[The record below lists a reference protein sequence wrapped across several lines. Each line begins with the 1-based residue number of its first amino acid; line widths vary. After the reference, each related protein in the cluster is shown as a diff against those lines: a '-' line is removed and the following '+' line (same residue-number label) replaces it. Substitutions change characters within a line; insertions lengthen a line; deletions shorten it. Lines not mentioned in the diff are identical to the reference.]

1 MLNPNPPT
9 YNFRVLNTKPIAA
22 QSVSDVLFSEF
33 KEILND
39 ITLQPSQSNI
49 PTIESQIRTIQIPN
63 STQSQSQTLMND
75 PESKKKIARLYVIPE
90 LYILYSKMYQSYT
103 LRQNFIFS
111 YLYTFEDFYRLS
123 QYYFSHENPNIR
135 SINKLLRDNMKKSEN
150 LKMDSLTNILKDE
163 FEEMKK
169 IQTDSLSIFRNIESY
184 LNKEENI
191 ENQKNMEI
199 INLRDKLRNLIE
211 KINPFMKSTSIITI
225 PPILAGGSYKK
236 KNSKKIRSLQG
247 GAVELEYTLENTL
260 PQIYQKIDLYL
271 DSNPEKIDL
280 AKKKIEL
287 YEIMV
292 QLRLLD
298 PSTEN
303 MKLEELLKLNPK
315 TTLKMDELIQNINDI
330 INQIQTSP
338 SSLDNLLKLIE
349 QFTTLYK
356 MDDED
361 AKEKKMKEL
370 EEKINKISKE
380 IEELIK
386 KVSIFNNKI
395 DNYIFLKSY
404 TSNYLFILCKLI
416 TSVSIFFEK
425 LSSTSCSEEL
435 KNKSKTMKSQY
446 EKFKNEFSNFIRSE
460 ESTSHKNQRYL
471 QLKYREIQKNI
482 SILKNEIKQKQE
494 ENESLKNQYPAP
506 TPQTISTITREYNTL
521 KRTIDD
527 YDNYKKIKDIY
538 DSYLGSLN
546 PNPRPTPEQYR
557 HISLY
562 ENRIDQLRLERDEKR
577 AEKDKLEEQQR
588 KHDSNK
594 TKIQKNEA
602 SIRMNN
608 NEKAS
613 LEQFSIFLKEKV
625 KENKEEFDE
634 KIKGIKERY
643 ESIHSIF
650 SLFAKVENKTIELQK
665 KKDELKKKNSNN
677 RMIDAMNN
685 DYLFKFITQKMLSVQ
700 VVKNPDGSNKLT
712 NKGKKIY
719 RLTVIRSI
727 QSFRKYLPAIKRYFE
742 EKLKYYNN
750 REGLLSMFT
759 LNIGAV
765 AGLFEEGTKNL
776 VTEAYNFEQVGKSL
790 TNSINKEVTGV
801 NSNKSQSTLP
811 ETKQNL
817 SYSQSQFGMPSQQSS
832 SIYGSPSYNAYGNPI
847 SKSLG
852 SSIRGYSGSPYN
864 NENNYMGRQ
873 SSSSMFGSQY
883 GNPYRIQGGGAAPQT
898 EQKRPEK
905 KRELE
910 FIKVVDKT
918 FSELKKKVQNN
929 STYDNRIKTFIE
941 YIDDKDKDITNEIL
955 RRLNLIEKTRN
966 LQYRF
971 ILPEQVRFMIRRL
984 FKINIFIS
992 KLNTLKTQNKNE
1004 DREKLNFIYMT
1015 DLILM
1020 YFSLQYVFLNL
1031 IMCLFK
1037 ESTPLNS

>member
-9 YNFRVLNTKPIAA
+9 YNFRVLNTKAQQGSPT

-236 KNSKKIRSLQG
+236 KNSKKVRSLHG
-247 GAVELEYTLENTL
+247 GAQELDYNSDNTL
-260 PQIYQKIDLYL
+260 SQIYQKIDLYL
-271 DSNPEKIDL
+271 DSNPDKIDL
-280 AKKKIEL
+280 SKKKIEL

-370 EEKINKISKE
+370 EEKINKVSRE

-386 KVSIFNNKI
+386 KVSIFNNKM

-435 KNKSKTMKSQY
+435 KNKSKNMKSQY

-460 ESTSHKNQRYL
+460 ENTSHKNQRYL
-471 QLKYREIQKNI
+471 LLKYREIQKNI
-482 SILKNEIKQKQE
+482 STLTTEIKQKQE
-494 ENESLKNQYPAP
+494 ENESLKHQYPAP
-506 TPQTISTITREYNTL
+506 QDLTRVTQRYNELNTL
-521 KRTIDD
+521 IPRIETLIQKRNAYQARTP
-527 YDNYKKIKDIY
+527 
-538 DSYLGSLN
+538 SQ
-546 PNPRPTPEQYR
+546 PAPQPTPEEYQLLSR
-557 HISLY
+557 HEYNLES
-562 ENRIDQLRLERDEKR
+562 LRLE
-577 AEKDKLEEQQR
+577 L
-588 KHDSNK
+588 
-594 TKIQKNEA
+594 NE
-602 SIRMNN
+602 IR
-608 NEKAS
+608 E
-613 LEQFSIFLKEKV
+613 
-625 KENKEEFDE
+625 
-634 KIKGIKERY
+634 
-643 ESIHSIF
+643 
-650 SLFAKVENKTIELQK
+650 K
-665 KKDELKKKNSNN
+665 KKK
-677 RMIDAMNN
+677 ID
-685 DYLFKFITQKMLSVQ
+685 KQQ
-700 VVKNPDGSNKLT
+700 T
-712 NKGKKIY
+712 NH
-719 RLTVIRSI
+719 
-727 QSFRKYLPAIKRYFE
+727 
-742 EKLKYYNN
+742 
-750 REGLLSMFT
+750 
-759 LNIGAV
+759 
-765 AGLFEEGTKNL
+765 
-776 VTEAYNFEQVGKSL
+776 
-790 TNSINKEVTGV
+790 
-801 NSNKSQSTLP
+801 
-811 ETKQNL
+811 
-817 SYSQSQFGMPSQQSS
+817 
-832 SIYGSPSYNAYGNPI
+832 
-847 SKSLG
+847 
-852 SSIRGYSGSPYN
+852 
-864 NENNYMGRQ
+864 
-873 SSSSMFGSQY
+873 
-883 GNPYRIQGGGAAPQT
+883 
-898 EQKRPEK
+898 
-905 KRELE
+905 
-910 FIKVVDKT
+910 D
-918 FSELKKKVQNN
+918 
-929 STYDNRIKTFIE
+929 
-941 YIDDKDKDITNEIL
+941 
-955 RRLNLIEKTRN
+955 
-966 LQYRF
+966 
-971 ILPEQVRFMIRRL
+971 
-984 FKINIFIS
+984 
-992 KLNTLKTQNKNE
+992 
-1004 DREKLNFIYMT
+1004 
-1015 DLILM
+1015 
-1020 YFSLQYVFLNL
+1020 
-1031 IMCLFK
+1031 
-1037 ESTPLNS
+1037 